1 MEHIVILTLVIGGL
15 GIALGIALGMYIASQ
30 VGSHI
35 ENSTQNSN
43 LLDNMRKLDRQ
54 DIMDKRMEEDYPKD
68 NPFLKRK

>member
-1 MEHIVILTLVIGGL
+1 MITIIVVCVGT
-15 GIALGIALGMYIASQ
+15 GIALGMYIASQ

-43 LLDNMRKLDRQ
+43 LLDNMRKLDRH
-54 DIMDKRMEEDYPKD
+54 DIMDKRVEEDYPKD

>member
-1 MEHIVILTLVIGGL
+1 MEHIVILTLVIGG
-15 GIALGIALGMYIASQ
+15 LGIALGMYIASQ

-54 DIMDKRMEEDYPKD
+54 DIMDKRVEEDYPKD